1 MNITITVKL
10 IISLSAGGL
19 LGWIYFW
26 GLWKT
31 VRLMVSRKH
40 AGWIAAAS
48 FGVRAGFVI
57 TGFYL
62 LLMLDWQYLAVAM
75 VGFLAARVIV
85 IRRYGLAERELV
97 KSG

>member
-1 MNITITVKL
+1 MTIKL
-10 IISLSAGGL
+10 IISLFAGGL

-31 VRLMVSRKH
+31 VRLMISRKNT
-40 AGWIAAAS
+40 GWIAVAS
-48 FGVRAGFVI
+48 FGIRAGFVI

-62 LLMLDWQYLAVAM
+62 LLMFDWQYLAVAL
-75 VGFLAARVIV
+75 VGFLAARFIV
-85 IRRYGLAERELV
+85 VRRYGLAERELV